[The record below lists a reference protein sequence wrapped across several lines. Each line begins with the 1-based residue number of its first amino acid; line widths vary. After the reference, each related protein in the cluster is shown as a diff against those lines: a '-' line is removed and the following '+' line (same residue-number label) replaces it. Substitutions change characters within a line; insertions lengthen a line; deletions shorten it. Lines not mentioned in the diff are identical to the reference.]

1 MPAVPD
7 PLAGSGATGLT
18 GVLAGWGAGA
28 PLPPAPPDPGVLWAG
43 GRSFAAL
50 AERCRSLAGE
60 LRHGSRALGPAP
72 GGWVGLAAEAA
83 GRRADQLAGALD
95 LAAVASSD
103 AATVLV
109 VLATAL
115 QDALAAREAAARLA
129 VAAGGER
136 APGGTPVQASAA
148 AVDAV
153 AAARAAGLARQA
165 AERAAAAL
173 GAAAAGFDEIAGRA
187 RAACALLGRQGSWAA
202 AVDRRLHGRVPVWAD
217 LRQGLA
223 DGTRDLV
230 AGTLQA
236 AALGSQYYWMLRP
249 RQAWEQSRLEL
260 AGALAAL
267 RHPGQAVA
275 AALGTEDLGNGH
287 AARFWARLVPRAA
300 LAVAAKGAALA
311 RVAAVPREAA
321 AAGEAAR
328 LSLAEVNPGYPGPG
342 RMTNCAHCAL
352 ATDATLAG
360 RPACALPGGAT
371 SIRVLEAHY
380 GRSFQHASSA
390 AKIASILQ
398 RAGPGARGIVFASR
412 GTRRPGHLFN
422 AANLDGDVRFLD
434 GQRGGPAAVEGEG
447 YVAFFLLRTD

>member
-1 MPAVPD
+1 
-7 PLAGSGATGLT
+7 
-18 GVLAGWGAGA
+18 
-28 PLPPAPPDPGVLWAG
+28 VLWAG
-43 GRSFAAL
+43 SRSFAAL
-50 AERCRSLAGE
+50 AERCRTLAGE
-60 LRHGSRALGPAP
+60 LRHGSRALGQRP
-72 GGWVGLAAEAA
+72 GGWVGVAAEA
-83 GRRADQLAGALD
+83 GRRHADHLAGAMD

-109 VLATAL
+109 LLATAV
-115 QDALAAREAAARLA
+115 QDARAAREVAARLA
-129 VAAGGER
+129 AAAGGER
-136 APGGTPVQASAA
+136 APDGTPVRAA
-148 AVDAV
+148 AVDAG
-153 AAARAAGLARQA
+153 AAARVAGLNRQA
-165 AERAAAAL
+165 AERVAAAL

-187 RAACALLGRQGSWAA
+187 RAACALLGLQGRWATA
-202 AVDRRLHGRVPVWAD
+202 IDQRLHGRVPVWAD

-223 DGTRDLV
+223 DGTRDLA
-230 AGTLQA
+230 AGTVQA
-236 AALGSQYYWMLRP
+236 AALGSRYYWMLRP

-260 AGALAAL
+260 AGTLAAL

-275 AALGTEDLGNGH
+275 TALGTEDLGNGH
-287 AARFWARLVPRAA
+287 AARYWARLAPQAA

-311 RVAAVPREAA
+311 RVAALPREAA
-321 AAGEAAR
+321 TAGEAAR
-328 LSLAEVNPGYPGPG
+328 LSLAEVNPGYPVPG

-371 SIRVLEAHY
+371 SIRVLEVHF

-390 AKIASILQ
+390 AKIASILE
-398 RAGPGARGIVFASR
+398 RAGPGARGIVFGSR

-422 AANLDGDVRFLD
+422 AVNLDGSVRFLD